1 MTEPAAR
8 IERGVLYITL
18 PGTPLDSVL
27 ATALH
32 RLLPEPDDL
41 SAASVVLLDAP
52 PHGEFAGLGAA
63 AADGELPSG
72 LRDGGPDGAVARCI
86 EALASLESITVASL
100 SGDARGCGA
109 ELALACDLR
118 VAARTAR
125 LGFPHVACGR
135 VPAGGATQRLPRLVG
150 PGPAFR
156 ALVLGEEI
164 DGDEMVRLGL
174 AVRATPTAQAAAEEA
189 KTLAGRLGEQSPT
202 ALRACKEAINA
213 GVDLTLRDGLRLEA
227 DLAVL
232 LQTTHDRAE
241 GLRAFLE
248 KRPPRFSGE

>member
-1 MTEPAAR
+1 VTEPAAR

-32 RLLPEPDDL
+32 RLFPGPDDL
-41 SAASVVLLDAP
+41 SAASVILLDAP

-63 AADGELPSG
+63 TADALPPG

-86 EALASLESITVASL
+86 EALASLESITIASL

-125 LGFPHVACGR
+125 LGFPHVAYGR
-135 VPAGGATQRLPRLVG
+135 VPAAGATQRLPRLMG

-189 KTLAGRLGEQSPT
+189 KALAGRLGDQSAT
-202 ALRACKEAINA
+202 ALRACKEAINV
-213 GVDLTLRDGLRLEA
+213 GVDLSLRDGLRLEA

-248 KRPPRFSGE
+248 KRPPRFTGE